1 MLALDTITRPQRAFS
16 AFAKLC
22 ETTDCAGQKGETNQQ
37 EGNPEAACVTEP
49 IADSELDV
57 EIGQNGHDKQESGSE
72 HHSRISSRPLIPCH
86 NKLSRRLMVPPRQRL
101 RYDRM
106 PFVWGD
112 SSARV
117 QKSNPVPNPAS
128 ENTAS

>member
-86 NKLSRRLMVPPRQRL
+86 NM

-106 PFVWGD
+106 PFVWGN